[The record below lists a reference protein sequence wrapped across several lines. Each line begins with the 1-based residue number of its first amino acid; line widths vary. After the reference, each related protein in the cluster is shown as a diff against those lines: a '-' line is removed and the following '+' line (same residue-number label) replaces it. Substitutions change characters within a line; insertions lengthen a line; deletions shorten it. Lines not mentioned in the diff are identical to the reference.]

1 MTGKRDINGIKIRH
15 KQKKRKQDAMSAADV
30 DNADEK
36 KPAQVVKN
44 ATKMVDADDTI
55 KKSNVSGVGNT
66 SHINND
72 TNNVQDAMK
81 AAADMDDA
89 DKKKHAQVVKN
100 AANMDDADDG
110 INMTNVSRV
119 GDPSNVKDDD
129 QGPGDESDVKDAG
142 ITTEGEDAGR
152 SANEQ
157 TQDKTMVSQF
167 GNLSELE
174 KFPRNAAN
182 MDKTDDGGSKERNDN
197 LEPND
202 TSNDAKDADVTTK
215 ADDRSGS
222 ANDSTQ
228 VKKKVSQSGNF
239 SKLEKFP
246 RLTLTY

>member
-1 MTGKRDINGIKIRH
+1 MLRGKDNDQEPG
-15 KQKKRKQDAMSAADV
+15 DAG
-30 DNADEK
+30 E
-36 KPAQVVKN
+36 
-44 ATKMVDADDTI
+44 
-55 KKSNVSGVGNT
+55 
-66 SHINND
+66 
-72 TNNVQDAMK
+72 
-81 AAADMDDA
+81 
-89 DKKKHAQVVKN
+89 
-100 AANMDDADDG
+100 ANR
-110 INMTNVSRV
+110 NHERTNVLR
-119 GDPSNVKDDD
+119 GKDND
-129 QGPGDESDVKDAG
+129 QEPGDAGEAKDVG
-142 ITTEGEDAGR
+142 ITTVGDDAGG
-152 SANEQ
+152 
-157 TQDKTMVSQF
+157 VSQF
-167 GNLSELE
+167 GNFSELE